1 MTADNSE
8 NNLLVQI
15 ASGNEFAFRKLFM
28 LYNQHLGNYIFSITD
43 SVELAEEIVQ
53 DVFMKIWTNR
63 ETLEKIQ
70 NFKAYLFVISKN
82 QALNC
87 LRKIVKE
94 RSLITDLGNVL
105 SEDHQSDD
113 LCEYY
118 RLIDEAIDLLPPQ
131 QQKVY
136 LLSRH
141 KRLKYIEISDEMNIS
156 HETVKKYLKIANS
169 SIIAHVRAN
178 LESALILLLLY
189 KLS

>member
-1 MTADNSE
+1 MTGDNSE

-15 ASGNEFAFRKLFM
+15 ASGNELAFRKLFM

-87 LRKIVKE
+87 LRKNVKE
-94 RSLITDLGNVL
+94 RSLITDLGNIL
-105 SEDHQSDD
+105 SEDHQNDD
-113 LCEYY
+113 LGEYY

-178 LESALILLLLY
+178 LESALILLVLY
-189 KLS
+189 KFL